1 MLQTPLNEGPVPYK
15 LEDAQLSSLQFDKF
29 TVVSHP
35 RYPGHR
41 SSNNFCCVPGLHL
54 TNRSVYTGYL
64 DVDQGAKHM
73 FFYFFESRRNPDKDD
88 AMMWINGGPGCSS
101 SMGLLMELGTNILAR
116 SSLISDCYSVRSMQH
131 RYGWIF
137 FQWDGLESL
146 LLKLRTYFSSTSR
159 KSLQVLWLQLPPS
172 DVTYRSVGVG
182 FSYADYGETVETTEA
197 AAKNVHA
204 FITIFFE
211 TFKQF
216 SGRVLHLSG
225 ESYGYDQNQIAKADG
240 RPTLN
245 LQSVLIGNG
254 ITDISTLYA
263 GRYEIECGT
272 AALDIPFQSISTCVR
287 MKTALPRCQSAMLK
301 GCIEQF
307 DLINCRAAVN
317 FCDNELSTGM
327 WASGNVLLNCFG
339 LYSSTSFRRCASE
352 TTCATLKIPL
362 SKYLDL
368 PETRELL
375 GVETPYNFSACS
387 STVGQNFNVH
397 MDKWVAPTQYY
408 VAGLLD
414 RGIRVLIYAGTYD
427 WQCNWVANKLWV
439 DGLDWSGK
447 KEYNEAQWED
457 WFVGDS
463 KTGEIKQTPLLTFAT
478 IRGAGHMISADPL
491 LKGVTQLRKGEIRL
505 TAGTLEGSV
514 YARSGNILFL
524 TTWSSSQTR
533 HAPQI
538 QVKIDQV
545 KLS

>member
-1 MLQTPLNEGPVPYK
+1 MRYAVLLFSLLPFYAFSMLQTPLNEGPVFYEP
-15 LEDAQLSSLQFDKF
+15 EDAQLSSLQSDKF

-41 SSNNFCCVPGLHL
+41 VRIKKTDFCDPTV
-54 TNRSVYTGYL
+54 NVYTGYL

-73 FFYFFESRRNPDKDD
+73 FFYLFESRRSPDEDD
-88 AMMWINGGPGCSS
+88 VMMWINGGPGCSS
-101 SMGLLMELGTNILAR
+101 SMGLLMELGPCSIDMDG
-116 SSLISDCYSVRSMQH
+116 SSSNGTVWNPYSWNEAANV
-131 RYGWIF
+131 F
-137 FQWDGLESL
+137 FLDQ
-146 LLKLRTYFSSTSR
+146 
-159 KSLQVLWLQLPPS
+159 P
-172 DVTYRSVGVG
+172 VGVG

-225 ESYGYDQNQIAKADG
+225 ESYGGRYLPVFASEIYDQNQITKADG

-272 AALDIPFQSISTCVR
+272 AALDVPFQSISTCVR

-307 DLINCRAAVN
+307 DIINCRAAVN

-327 WASGNVLLNCFG
+327 WASGRNVYDISKMCIGDDLCYAEN
-339 LYSSTSFRRCASE
+339 TAI
-352 TTCATLKIPL
+352 K
-362 SKYLDL
+362 KYLDL

-447 KEYNEAQWED
+447 KEYNEVQWED

-463 KTGEIKQTPLLTFAT
+463 KAGEIKQTSLLTFAT
-478 IRGAGHMISADPL
+478 IRGAGHMVPHDKPAESLALISHWIA
-491 LKGVTQLRKGEIRL
+491 
-505 TAGTLEGSV
+505 
-514 YARSGNILFL
+514 N
-524 TTWSSSQTR
+524 R
-533 HAPQI
+533 H
-538 QVKIDQV
+538 
-545 KLS
+545 L

>member
-1 MLQTPLNEGPVPYK
+1 MFQTPLNENYE
-15 LEDAQLSSLQFDKF
+15 LEGAQLSSLQSDKF
-29 TVVSHP
+29 TVISHP

-41 SSNNFCCVPGLHL
+41 VRIQKTDFCDPTVE
-54 TNRSVYTGYL
+54 YT
-64 DVDQGAKHM
+64 HM
-73 FFYFFESRRNPDKDD
+73 FFYFFESRHNPDEDD
-88 AMMWINGGPGCSS
+88 VMMWINGGPGCSS
-101 SMGLLMELGTNILAR
+101 SMGLLMELGPCSIDMDGA
-116 SSLISDCYSVRSMQH
+116 SSNGTIWNPYSWNEVANV
-131 RYGWIF
+131 F
-137 FQWDGLESL
+137 FLDQPAE
-146 LLKLRTYFSSTSR
+146 
-159 KSLQVLWLQLPPS
+159 
-172 DVTYRSVGVG
+172 VG

-197 AAKNVHA
+197 AAKN
-204 FITIFFE
+204 

-225 ESYGYDQNQIAKADG
+225 ESYGVRPLSPFASEIYDQNQIAKAEG

-254 ITDISTLYA
+254 ITDISTLYP

-272 AALDIPFQSISTCVR
+272 AALDVPFQSISTCVR

-317 FCDNELSTGM
+317 FCDSELSTGM
-327 WASGNVLLNCFG
+327 WASGRNVYDISKMCIGDDLCYAEN
-339 LYSSTSFRRCASE
+339 TVI
-352 TTCATLKIPL
+352 K
-362 SKYLDL
+362 KYLDL

-427 WQCNWVANKLWV
+427 WQCNWVANELWV
-439 DGLDWSGK
+439 DKLDWSGK
-447 KEYNEAQWED
+447 KEYIEAQWED

-463 KTGEIKQTPLLTFAT
+463 KAGEIKQTPLLTFAT
-478 IRGAGHMISADPL
+478 IRGAGHMVPHDKPAESLALISHWITNRNL
-491 LKGVTQLRKGEIRL
+491 
-505 TAGTLEGSV
+505 
-514 YARSGNILFL
+514 
-524 TTWSSSQTR
+524 
-533 HAPQI
+533 
-538 QVKIDQV
+538 
-545 KLS
+545 

>member
-1 MLQTPLNEGPVPYK
+1 MLQIPLNEIYEPQA
-15 LEDAQLSSLQFDKF
+15 AQLSSLQSGKF

-41 SSNNFCCVPGLHL
+41 VRVKKSDFCDPAV
-54 TNRSVYTGYL
+54 NVYTGYL

-73 FFYFFESRRNPDKDD
+73 FFYFFESRRNPDE
-88 AMMWINGGPGCSS
+88 GPGCSS
-101 SMGLLMELGTNILAR
+101 SMGLLMELGPCSIDMDG
-116 SSLISDCYSVRSMQH
+116 SSSNGTVWNPYSWNEAVNV
-131 RYGWIF
+131 F
-137 FQWDGLESL
+137 FLDQ
-146 LLKLRTYFSSTSR
+146 
-159 KSLQVLWLQLPPS
+159 P
-172 DVTYRSVGVG
+172 VGVG

-216 SGRVLHLSG
+216 SGRSASSLWRVVWGSVRYLPVFAS
-225 ESYGYDQNQIAKADG
+225 EIYDQNQIAKADG
-240 RPTLN
+240 HPTLN

-254 ITDISTLYA
+254 ITDISTLYP

-272 AALDIPFQSISTCVR
+272 AGSRRSFQSISICVR
-287 MKTALPRCQSAMLK
+287 MKTALPRCQSAMLE

-307 DLINCRAAVN
+307 DLINCKAAVN

-327 WASGNVLLNCFG
+327 WASGRNVYDISKMCIGDDLCYAEN
-339 LYSSTSFRRCASE
+339 TAI
-352 TTCATLKIPL
+352 K
-362 SKYLDL
+362 KYLDL
-368 PETRELL
+368 PQTRKLL

-387 STVGQNFNVH
+387 STVNQNFNVH

-439 DGLDWSGK
+439 DKLDWSGK
-447 KEYNEAQWED
+447 KEYIEAQWED

-463 KTGEIKQTPLLTFAT
+463 KAGEIKQTPLLTFAT
-478 IRGAGHMISADPL
+478 IRGAGHMIKSLAL
-491 LKGVTQLRKGEIRL
+491 ISHWIANRNL
-505 TAGTLEGSV
+505 
-514 YARSGNILFL
+514 
-524 TTWSSSQTR
+524 
-533 HAPQI
+533 
-538 QVKIDQV
+538 
-545 KLS
+545 